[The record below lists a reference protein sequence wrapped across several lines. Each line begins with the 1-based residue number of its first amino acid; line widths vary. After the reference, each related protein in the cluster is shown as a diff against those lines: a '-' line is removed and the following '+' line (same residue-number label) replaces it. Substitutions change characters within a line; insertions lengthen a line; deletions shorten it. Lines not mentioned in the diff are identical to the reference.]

1 MKKLLL
7 LFALSAASLFP
18 TSRAHAAYGLF
29 GTNGSFVI
37 LSLNGGANT
46 YYHMTAGA
54 NAAFDG
60 AILGAFNPGIGNS
73 LVLNGGEMQTFENS
87 GDSVTDPTSLFYRIY
102 PTGSPSGSYNSISLN
117 NLSFPGSPGDEKRD
131 NTAAN
136 INILSGLLNGDYTL
150 EVFSSAAVDWNGQI
164 GGGAED
170 TIFASNSGSNYKATF
185 SVVPEPSR
193 AMLALF
199 GVVGLI
205 TRRRRA

>member
-1 MKKLLL
+1 MKKFLLL
-7 LFALSAASLFP
+7 LTLGATSLFP
-18 TSRAHAAYGLF
+18 TGQAQAAYGLF

-37 LSLNGGANT
+37 LSLNGAANS

-73 LVLNGGEMQTFENS
+73 LVLNGGEMQTFENG

-102 PTGSPSGSYNSISLN
+102 PTGSPSGSYNSVSLN
-117 NLSFPGSPGDEKRD
+117 NLTFPGPAGDEKRD

-150 EVFSSAAVDWNGQI
+150 EVFSSAAVDWNGQL

-170 TIFASNSGSNYKATF
+170 TIFANNSGSNYKATF

-199 GVVGLI
+199 GVVGFI
-205 TRRRRA
+205 ARRRRA